1 MLISVGLDF
10 RSTTVAERERWVI
23 RDEDLPRLY
32 RGLQGA
38 GVSELVAVRT
48 CNRTEI
54 YAWETTREPDA
65 GALLALWARVVS
77 AGELPRRQV
86 VVRREDAAGEHL
98 CRVSSGLE
106 SQVLGDIH
114 ILGQIRNAYREA
126 IEHDGVGTHL
136 RRLFDSA
143 LRAGKRVRTET
154 ELMAG
159 RSSVGSEAAR
169 DLLGRVPRGST
180 VLVLGC
186 GKVGSHAART
196 LSQSKH
202 HRVVLVNRTF
212 SRAQAL
218 ARDCQVDSAPYEELG
233 QLLQQV
239 SGVVVAT
246 GASSPILHASDLTG
260 PSDRG
265 KDLVILDV
273 ALPRNV
279 APDVGELPWVT
290 LRDLDDVH
298 PEASQVEEARR
309 EAIPAAEAVIR
320 QELDGFREWRA
331 GMGASEALRPLRE
344 LLLEVTR
351 REVGYTAREED
362 EVDRVARRVA
372 AKVMARPMI
381 AMRESGLDDE
391 EVRAV
396 THTLHRLFGEGPSN
410 GNGTTPTYS
419 SNGLSQR

>member
-32 RGLQGA
+32 RSLQRA
-38 GVSELVAVRT
+38 GVKELVAVRT
-48 CNRTEI
+48 CNRTEL
-54 YAWETTREPDA
+54 YAWDDDREPDA
-65 GALLALWARVVS
+65 GALLSLWARVVS
-77 AGELPRRQV
+77 AGELPRSQV
-86 VVRREDAAGEHL
+86 VVRRETAAGEHL

-126 IEHDGVGTHL
+126 VEHEGVGTHL

-169 DLLGRVPRGST
+169 DLLNRVPRDST
-180 VLVLGC
+180 VMVVGC

-196 LSQSKH
+196 LAQSKH

-212 SRAQAL
+212 SRAETL
-218 ARDCQVDSAPYEELG
+218 ARDCQVEAAPYEELG
-233 QLLQQV
+233 RLLEQV

-246 GASSPILHASDLTG
+246 GASSPILHARDLTAL
-260 PSDRG
+260 SSRADE
-265 KDLVILDV
+265 LVILDV

-279 APDVGELPWVT
+279 APDVGALPGVT

-298 PEASQVEEARR
+298 PEANQVEEARR
-309 EAIPAAEAVIR
+309 EAIPAAEEVIR
-320 QELDGFREWRA
+320 QELAGFQEWLA

-381 AMRESGLDDE
+381 ALRESGLGDE
-391 EVRAV
+391 EVRVV
-396 THTLHRLFGEGPSN
+396 TQTLHRLFGEGPRN
-410 GNGTTPTYS
+410 GNGVAPAYP
-419 SNGLSQR
+419 SNGHS